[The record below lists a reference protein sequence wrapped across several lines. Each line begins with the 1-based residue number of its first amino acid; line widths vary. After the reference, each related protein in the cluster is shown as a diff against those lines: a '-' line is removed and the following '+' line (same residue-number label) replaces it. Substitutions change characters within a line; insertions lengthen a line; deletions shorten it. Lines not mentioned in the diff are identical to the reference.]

1 MRSTVQTSPGGT
13 KRRMPYSMVL
23 LDASGGYQDGF
34 RTHCLQQQ
42 QQHHYHHVSL
52 PSTFPENKNLQTC
65 KMSNSIRKP
74 SFLLHQEQAA
84 SKQAEEQVR
93 NERASEH
100 YVRVCRSA
108 ELLAASVRAH
118 VLNHVSQRAFVL
130 NGAFF
135 RLSTTFGLHYTM
147 HIPCAH
153 IHHASTPQSLV
164 LIPFSSLPRYQH
176 LSPSLALSL
185 SPTLISTPTKTNKE
199 FSQNTSSYNQNS
211 STPPNPTHL
220 HLTRQLMECNTFI
233 RSHARTLPSL
243 HPQWHPGTYKY
254 FVVLTAG
261 RTPFSLQEIGGQ
273 DRQPL
278 RLLCQPRQAQKPRL
292 VWQMQANTSQ
302 SQ

>member
-1 MRSTVQTSPGGT
+1 
-13 KRRMPYSMVL
+13 MVL

-34 RTHCLQQQ
+34 RTHCLQQQQQ

-84 SKQAEEQVR
+84 SQQAEEQVR

-108 ELLAASVRAH
+108 ELLATSVRAH

-164 LIPFSSLPRYQH
+164 RIPFSSLPRYQH
-176 LSPSLALSL
+176 ISLSL
-185 SPTLISTPTKTNKE
+185 SRQPSSPLQQKPTKNFPKTQAVTTRIHQHPQTQPTSTQPDNSWNATLL
-199 FSQNTSSYNQNS
+199 FAHTLAPSHPYTHNGTPALTNTSSS
-211 STPPNPTHL
+211 
-220 HLTRQLMECNTFI
+220 
-233 RSHARTLPSL
+233 
-243 HPQWHPGTYKY
+243 
-254 FVVLTAG
+254 
-261 RTPFSLQEIGGQ
+261 
-273 DRQPL
+273 
-278 RLLCQPRQAQKPRL
+278 
-292 VWQMQANTSQ
+292 
-302 SQ
+302 